1 LIAARGQPDGATIIM
16 KSNALVV
23 TLILCLGAASPAAA
37 QAQTPT
43 LDLAG
48 ASRLAALAM
57 AEARTRNAGGSIAV
71 VDAGGHLLVLNRI
84 DGTFPAAAAVSIEKA
99 RTAAT
104 FQKPTRDFEN
114 AIKNGRNALLGV
126 TVMTPLQ
133 GGVPIAIGSTVV
145 GAIGVSGAHS
155 AQEDDDI
162 AQAAVT
168 AFAKPLDIPS
178 TSGEV
183 SYLPAARVAEAF
195 AKGMPLLETA
205 GYKIHASRREAQGQA
220 EVHAV
225 DTDIIY
231 VLDGS
236 VTFVTGGA
244 IVDPRVVGPDE
255 VRGSRIEGGTL
266 HALNKGDV
274 IVVPAGT
281 PHWFYQV
288 DETFLY
294 YVVKAAGS
302 VAVGGTK

>member
-1 LIAARGQPDGATIIM
+1 M
-16 KSNALVV
+16 KRQNIVLTLV
-23 TLILCLGAASPAAA
+23 LCLAAASVAAA
-37 QAQTPT
+37 QTPAF
-43 LDLAG
+43 DLAG
-48 ASRLAALAM
+48 ATRLAALA
-57 AEARTRNAGGSIAV
+57 AQEARARNAGGSIAV
-71 VDAGGHLLVLNRI
+71 VDAGGHLLVLNRL

-114 AIKNGRNALLGV
+114 AIKNGRHALLGV
-126 TVMTPLQ
+126 DVMTPLQ
-133 GGVPIAIGSTVV
+133 GGVPVTINNVVV
-145 GAIGVSGAHS
+145 GAIGISGAHS

-162 AQAAVT
+162 AQAAVS
-168 AFAKPLDIPS
+168 AFGKPLETPTAS
-178 TSGEV
+178 EAL
-183 SYLPAARVAEAF
+183 YLPAARVSAAF
-195 AKGMPLLETA
+195 VKGMPLLETM

-220 EVHAV
+220 EVHTR

-236 VTFVTGGA
+236 VTFVTGGTV
-244 IVDPRVVGPDE
+244 VDPKVVGQDE
-255 VRGSRIEGGTL
+255 IRGARLEGGTL

-294 YVVKAAGS
+294 YVVKATGHE
-302 VAVGGTK
+302 VMGGTK